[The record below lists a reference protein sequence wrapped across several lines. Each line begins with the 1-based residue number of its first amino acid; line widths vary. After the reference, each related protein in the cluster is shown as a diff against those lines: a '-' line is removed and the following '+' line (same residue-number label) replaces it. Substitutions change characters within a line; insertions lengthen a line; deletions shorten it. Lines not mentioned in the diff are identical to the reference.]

1 MTEHALWKC
10 PKCERPFVKPN
21 HPHSCGKYSVA
32 LFLRGKPPEAIE
44 LFERFREMV
53 EACGAVTIAP
63 AKTRIGFQARMI
75 FAAVN
80 SLGRRGMKCH
90 VIFARR
96 TEHPRF
102 MRIDELSPR
111 SFVNHFEIRSV
122 DDLDRQVADWLA
134 EAYKVGRQEQRRLR
148 SD

>member
-1 MTEHALWKC
+1 MTGQALWKC

-21 HPHSCGKYSVA
+21 HPHSCGKYSVE
-32 LFLRGKPPEAIE
+32 LFLSGKAPEAIE
-44 LFERFREMV
+44 LFERFRELV
-53 EACGAVTIAP
+53 EACGPVTIAP

-80 SLGRRGMKCH
+80 RLSPRGMKCH

-96 TEHPRF
+96 LEHPRF
-102 MRIDELSPR
+102 AKIDELGPR

-122 DDLDRQVADWLA
+122 EELDAEVAQWLA
-134 EAYKVGRQEQRRLR
+134 EAYKVGRQEHLR
-148 SD
+148 TGSD